1 MSIVPT
7 DAQSRI
13 EKLLSDLLN
22 ENTSDISPQSRNE
35 AFLLGLINKVV
46 PDITPVSRVE
56 CYLKA
61 LCEKNAGDGG
71 SGGGGGSSV
80 APNDVNFYDYDGT
93 LVVSY
98 SLSEAQSLTAL
109 PDGPTH
115 DGLTFQGW
123 NWSLENINALTRPMN
138 VGAMYITDDGKTRLH
153 IRIAA
158 EGRMNVP
165 LYISQTVSN
174 GVTIDWGDGS
184 ATETLAGTGNV
195 NTTHTYASI
204 GDYTITLD
212 PADGCTLGFGNG
224 TSSYCVM
231 GSTGNNGKVYCNLL
245 QDVNIG
251 KNVTSIGDYAFYFC
265 YSLASITIP
274 ESVTSIGTYVF
285 YFCNSLAR
293 ITIPESVTSIGTHV
307 FFNCYSLASITI
319 PESVTSIGDSMFKS
333 CSSLVS
339 ITIPES
345 VTSIGNSTFQSCSSL
360 VSITIPE
367 SVTSIGNSTFQSCS
381 SLARITIPESV
392 TSIGDSTFKS
402 CYSLAS
408 ITIPES
414 VTNIRESM
422 FEACHSLAS
431 ITIPENVTNIGAY
444 AFNSCYGMAEYHL
457 KPTTPPTLYNSTVF
471 TNIPS
476 DCVIY
481 VPQGC
486 LEAYQNDTKWAKYAS
501 KMQEEPA

>member
-1 MSIVPT
+1 MSVVPT

-61 LCEKNAGDGG
+61 LCEKNAGSGGGGGG
-71 SGGGGGSSV
+71 SGGGGGGSSSV
-80 APNDVNFYDYDGT
+80 SPNDVNFYDYDGT
-93 LVVSY
+93 IVASY
-98 SLSEAQSLTAL
+98 SLSEAQGLTTL

-123 NWSLENINALTRPMN
+123 NYTLEKVKAFTRPMN

-165 LYISQTVSN
+165 LYISQTVTN

-204 GDYTITLD
+204 GDYVITLD
-212 PADGCTLGFGNG
+212 PVDECTLGLGSNS
-224 TSSYCVM
+224 SSYCVM
-231 GSTGNNGKVYCNLL
+231 GSTGNNGIVYCNML
-245 QDVNIG
+245 QDVQVGIG
-251 KNVTSIGDYAFYFC
+251 VISIGSFAFQNC
-265 YSLASITIP
+265 YLLASITIP
-274 ESVTSIGTYVF
+274 DGVTSIDTYAF
-285 YFCNSLAR
+285 
-293 ITIPESVTSIGTHV
+293 P
-307 FFNCYSLASITI
+307 NCYSLASITI
-319 PESVTSIGDSMFKS
+319 PDGVTSIN
-333 CSSLVS
+333 
-339 ITIPES
+339 
-345 VTSIGNSTFQSCSSL
+345 NSAFQ
-360 VSITIPE
+360 
-367 SVTSIGNSTFQSCS
+367 N
-381 SLARITIPESV
+381 
-392 TSIGDSTFKS
+392 

-408 ITIPES
+408 ITIPDD
-414 VTNIRESM
+414 VTSIGTYVFQNCR
-422 FEACHSLAS
+422 SLAS
-431 ITIPENVTNIGAY
+431 ITIPDGVTSIGTY
-444 AFNSCYGMAEYHL
+444 TFQNCYGMAEYHL
-457 KPTTPPTLYNSTVF
+457 KPTTPPTLSNTNVF

-476 DCVIY
+476 DCIIY

-486 LEAYQNDTKWAKYAS
+486 LKAYQNATNWTAYKS
-501 KMQEEPA
+501 KMREEPA

>member
-1 MSIVPT
+1 MSVVPT

-61 LCEKNAGDGG
+61 LCEKNAGS
-71 SGGGGGSSV
+71 SGGGGGSSS
-80 APNDVNFYDYDGT
+80 ASPNDVNFYDYDGT
-93 LVVSY
+93 IVASY

-109 PDGPTH
+109 PEAPTH

-123 NWSLENINALTRPMN
+123 NYTLEKVNSFTCPMN

-165 LYISQTVSN
+165 LYISQTVAN

-184 ATETLAGTGNV
+184 ATETLARTGNV

-212 PADGCTLGFGNG
+212 PVDGCTLGLGNG
-224 TSSYCVM
+224 SSSRCVM
-231 GSTGNNGKVYCNLL
+231 GSTSDNGRVYCNFLKS
-245 QDVNIG
+245 VRIG
-251 KNVTSIGDYAFYFC
+251 DGVTSIGTYAFNKC
-265 YSLASITIP
+265 SSLASITIP
-274 ESVTSIGTYVF
+274 DGVTSISTYVF
-285 YFCNSLAR
+285 QN
-293 ITIPESVTSIGTHV
+293 
-307 FFNCYSLASITI
+307 
-319 PESVTSIGDSMFKS
+319 
-333 CSSLVS
+333 
-339 ITIPES
+339 
-345 VTSIGNSTFQSCSSL
+345 
-360 VSITIPE
+360 
-367 SVTSIGNSTFQSCS
+367 
-381 SLARITIPESV
+381 
-392 TSIGDSTFKS
+392 

-414 VTNIRESM
+414 VTNIDSYA
-422 FEACHSLAS
+422 FYYCPSLAS
-431 ITIPENVTNIGAY
+431 ITIPASVTSIGTY
-444 AFNSCYGMAEYHL
+444 AFYNCSGMAEYHL
-457 KPTTPPTLYNSTVF
+457 KPTTPPTLSNTNAF
-471 TNIPS
+471 TNIPA

-486 LEAYQNDTKWAKYAS
+486 LEAYQNATNWATYAS

>member
-1 MSIVPT
+1 MSLVPT
-7 DAQSRI
+7 GSQSHI

-22 ENTSDISPQSRNE
+22 ENTSDILPQSRNE

-61 LCEKNAGDGG
+61 LCEKNAGSGG
-71 SGGGGGSSV
+71 GGSSGGGGGSSS
-80 APNDVNFYDYDGT
+80 ASPKDVNFYDYDGT
-93 LVVSY
+93 LVASY
-98 SLSEAQSLTAL
+98 SLSEAQSLTTL

-123 NWSLENINALTRPMN
+123 NYTLEKVKAFTRPMN

-165 LYISQTVSN
+165 LYISQTVAN

-184 ATETLAGTGNV
+184 TTQTLAGTGNV

-204 GDYTITLD
+204 SDYTITLN
-212 PADGCTLGFGNG
+212 PVDGCTLGLGSG
-224 TSSYCVM
+224 SKSYCVM
-231 GSTGNNGKVYCNLL
+231 GGTSNNGKVYCNML
-245 QDVNIG
+245 QAVNIG
-251 KNVTSIGDYAFYFC
+251 KNVTSIGDYVFYNCHSLASITIPESVTSIGTYTFYYCCSLASINLPESVTSIGDYVFYNCHSLASITIPDSVTSIGNSTFPACHSLASITIPESVTSIGNSTFNACESLASITIPESVTSIGDYAFNSC

-274 ESVTSIGTYVF
+274 ESVTSIG
-285 YFCNSLAR
+285 NS
-293 ITIPESVTSIGTHV
+293 TFKSCH
-307 FFNCYSLASITI
+307 SLASITI
-319 PESVTSIGDSMFKS
+319 PESV
-333 CSSLVS
+333 
-339 ITIPES
+339 
-345 VTSIGNSTFQSCSSL
+345 
-360 VSITIPE
+360 
-367 SVTSIGNSTFQSCS
+367 
-381 SLARITIPESV
+381 A
-392 TSIGDSTFKS
+392 
-402 CYSLAS
+402 
-408 ITIPES
+408 
-414 VTNIRESM
+414 
-422 FEACHSLAS
+422 
-431 ITIPENVTNIGAY
+431 NIGAY

-486 LEAYQNDTKWAKYAS
+486 LEAYQNDTKWAKYVS
-501 KMQEEPA
+501 KMQEESA

>member
-1 MSIVPT
+1 MFKSLSP
-7 DAQSRI
+7 I
-13 EKLLSDLLN
+13 E
-22 ENTSDISPQSRNE
+22 I
-35 AFLLGLINKVV
+35 ALIKKIGGNGG
-46 PDITPVSRVE
+46 S
-56 CYLKA
+56 
-61 LCEKNAGDGG
+61 GGGG
-71 SGGGGGSSV
+71 SGGGGGGSSS
-80 APNDVNFYDYDGT
+80 ASPNDVNFYDYDGT
-93 LVVSY
+93 LVASY

-115 DGLTFQGW
+115 SGLTFQGW
-123 NWSLENINALTRPMN
+123 NYTLEKVKAFTRPMN
-138 VGAMYITDDGKTRLH
+138 VGAMYITDDGKTRLY

-165 LYISQTVSN
+165 LYISQTVAN

-204 GDYTITLD
+204 GDYTITLN
-212 PADGCTLGFGNG
+212 PVDGCTLGLGNG
-224 TSSYCVM
+224 SSSYCVM
-231 GSTGNNGKVYCNLL
+231 GSTRNNGRVYCNML
-245 QDVNIG
+245 QAVNIG
-251 KNVTSIGDYAFYFC
+251 KNVTSIGDYAFYYCCSLASINLPESMTSIGTYAFYYCCSLASINLPESMTSIGTYAFQNC

-274 ESVTSIGTYVF
+274 ESVTNISDSTF
-285 YFCNSLAR
+285 
-293 ITIPESVTSIGTHV
+293 P
-307 FFNCYSLASITI
+307 NCYSLASITI
-319 PESVTSIGDSMFKS
+319 PESVTSIGNSTFKT
-333 CSSLVS
+333 CGSLAS

-345 VTSIGNSTFQSCSSL
+345 VTSIGNSTFQNCYSL
-360 VSITIPE
+360 ASITIPD
-367 SVTSIGNSTFQSCS
+367 
-381 SLARITIPESV
+381 SV
-392 TSIGDSTFKS
+392 TSIGDSAFKF
-402 CYSLAS
+402 CHSLAS

-414 VTNIRESM
+414 VTNIREST

-431 ITIPENVTNIGAY
+431 ITIPESVTNIGAY

-457 KPTTPPTLYNSTVF
+457 KPTTPPTLYNTNAF

-501 KMQEEPA
+501 HMQEEAV